1 MRNMKNKVFQAA
13 AQKEGG
19 AGCRRPQ
26 KRFWWAALS
35 TILLIFIAA
44 TACEEFSPINLQ
56 KKSIF
61 LPAPANVTLKLGN
74 GYVVLTWEYPDTAAV
89 KTFRIYRKAQKED
102 DFTRIGETA
111 KKVYRDDYLA
121 NGTRYEYEVAAVN
134 QDGVEG
140 QHSKTVVGIPAIY
153 SIQINDGAQFT
164 NQRQVVIKVTAPVNT
179 ALMMFANDSSFDGA
193 VWEEFAETKLWY
205 LSYGDGEKRIYAKF
219 RNADDQET
227 EFPVTAKITL
237 DQFATIAFL
246 EEDSG
251 GRILSSGDTLH
262 IRLGAMEPNGRAT
275 ASIVDYD
282 RPSTDQTA
290 SDRGIILFDDGTH
303 GDPVAGDGIYERDYF
318 IGHGLRV
325 ENAFLFGDFWDAAGN
340 HATATAETKITVEPM
355 PSSVQLFEPTIV
367 SGNESA
373 LHLRWSRNDDPDF
386 AAYQIMRSKFLAV
399 SLASTLV
406 AEIRNQDVTSYIDAN
421 LQPNTKYYYRIYVFD
436 RNGNST
442 GSNIE
447 SGTTPENLPP
457 KPVVL
462 SQPTQDSL
470 ALVLSWSPNTDHDFE
485 HYRLYRSTTSPVDTS
500 FAPIAIINN
509 AATTQFRDFSAQPNI
524 TYFYRIFV
532 YDKWGLGAGSNEVQG
547 TLRR

>member
-1 MRNMKNKVFQAA
+1 MKNKVFQAA
-13 AQKEGG
+13 VHKEGD
-19 AGCRRPQ
+19 AGGRRPQ
-26 KRFWWAALS
+26 TRFWWAAS
-35 TILLIFIAA
+35 SAILLIFIAA

-61 LPAPANVTLKLGN
+61 LPAPDNVTLKLGN

-89 KTFRIYRKAQKED
+89 KTFRIYRKAQNEE
-102 DFTRIGETA
+102 DFTRIGETE

-121 NGTRYEYEVAAVN
+121 NGTRYEYEIAAVN

-140 QHSKTVVGIPAIY
+140 RHSKTVVGIPAIY
-153 SIQINDGAQFT
+153 SVQINDGALYT
-164 NQRQVVIKVTAPVNT
+164 NSRRVVIKITAPNNT
-179 ALMMFANDSSFDGA
+179 TLMMFSNDSTFTGA
-193 VWEEFAETKLWY
+193 VWESFSTKKVWN
-205 LSYGDGEKRIYAKF
+205 LSYGDGEKVVYAKF
-219 RNADDQET
+219 RNLDDQEIDR
-227 EFPVTAKITL
+227 PIAAKIIL
-237 DQFATIAFL
+237 DQIATIAFL

-251 GRILSSGDTLH
+251 GHILSSGDTLH
-262 IRLGAMEPNGRAT
+262 IRMGTFEPNGRAT
-275 ASIVDYD
+275 VDIIDPSFSNPEEHGSVYGIV
-282 RPSTDQTA
+282 
-290 SDRGIILFDDGTH
+290 LFDDGTH
-303 GDPVAGDGIYERDYF
+303 GDIQAGDGIYEINYG
-318 IGHGLRV
+318 IGHELIV
-325 ENAFLFGDFWDAAGN
+325 EGALLIGNFWDPAGN
-340 HATATAETKITVEPM
+340 HARTTAPTRITAHPFPTP
-355 PSSVQLFEPTIV
+355 VQLFEPTIV
-367 SGNESA
+367 SGNEAA

-406 AEIRNQDVTSYIDAN
+406 AEIRNQDVTSYTDTN
-421 LQPNTKYYYRIYVFD
+421 LQPNTKYYYRVYVFD

-470 ALVLSWSPNTDHDFE
+470 ALVLSWSPNTDQDFE